1 MLIGSSVFLRQSQIS
16 SKAKPR
22 KDYHIMKKILTIILC
37 AALLFV
43 MCASLSSCASKTTNP
58 IDFGKKYIY
67 EDENGYYYTFNSDGT
82 GIYEV
87 KYVHESTVDPK
98 YNFTMSGRVEFVW
111 REASD
116 GAVYL
121 FEVKTHYNE
130 DHTGERNLGVTDA
143 AIYFSDDFLVISKSR
158 YIKEGSDL
166 DKILKD
172 K

>member
-1 MLIGSSVFLRQSQIS
+1 
-16 SKAKPR
+16 
-22 KDYHIMKKILTIILC
+22 MKKIIAITLC
-37 AALLFV
+37 AVLLLV

-58 IDFGKKYIY
+58 IDFDKKYILLDEDY
-67 EDENGYYYTFNSDGT
+67 EYCYYVFYSDHT

-87 KYVHESTVDPK
+87 KYVYENTVDPQ

-130 DHTGERNLGVTDA
+130 DHTEGHTLDLTINP
-143 AIYFSDDFLVISKSR
+143 IYFSDDFLVISKSR
-158 YIKEGSDL
+158 YIKEGSEL

>member
-1 MLIGSSVFLRQSQIS
+1 
-16 SKAKPR
+16 
-22 KDYHIMKKILTIILC
+22 MKKIIAITLC
-37 AALLFV
+37 AVLLFV

-58 IDFGKKYIY
+58 IDFGKKYIH
-67 EDENGYYYTFNSDGT
+67 EDEDGYYYIFNSDGT

-98 YNFTMSGRVEFVW
+98 YNFTVSARVEFVW

-121 FEVKTHYNE
+121 FTVETHYNE
-130 DHTGERNLGVTDA
+130 DHTGERNLGVTGA
-143 AIYFSDDFLVISKSR
+143 AIYFSDDFLVISEAR
-158 YIKEGSDL
+158 YIKEGSEL
-166 DKILKD
+166 GEILKD

>member
-1 MLIGSSVFLRQSQIS
+1 
-16 SKAKPR
+16 
-22 KDYHIMKKILTIILC
+22 MKKILTIILC
-37 AALLFV
+37 AIFLCLTCVAF
-43 MCASLSSCASKTTNP
+43 SSCKPTDTDPSDSKATNP

-87 KYVHESTVDPK
+87 KYVHESIVDPQ

-130 DHTGERNLGVTDA
+130 DHTEGHTLDLTTTP
-143 AIYFSDDFLVISKSR
+143 IYFSDDFLVVSEAR
-158 YIKEGSDL
+158 YIKEGSEL